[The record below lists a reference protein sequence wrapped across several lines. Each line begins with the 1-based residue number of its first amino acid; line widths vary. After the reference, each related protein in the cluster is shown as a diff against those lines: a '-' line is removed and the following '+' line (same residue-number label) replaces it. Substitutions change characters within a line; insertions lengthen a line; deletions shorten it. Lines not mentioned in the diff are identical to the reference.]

1 MRILYSDVTSEALLE
16 GLEEDWPSA
25 ALHSSEGITV
35 ISSRSLS
42 KPGHWNEL
50 WDGDPVSVK
59 RKENKFLLTNARL
72 SISLMIQPGVIID
85 YFNRKNNQSFNSGF
99 MARFLITMPTTTQ
112 GYRAIERIPRD
123 LRSAGTLKH
132 FFDKLQHWLAFSE
145 NRILADALHKEL
157 SFTEEAEKQYLS
169 LLQNIEDHIR
179 PSGLLHEH
187 SAMASK
193 LGNNLARISALI
205 HSFSPEENSDEI
217 GIASVRSAWHI
228 TEWYSHQYIKFIRHM
243 KKEIT
248 EDEMGNLL
256 LTHLNSRHNLRD
268 IDIEVRDLYQFGPYS
283 IRSKDKMMTAIKNL
297 ERRKEILFLPHTKPM
312 TVRLITQ
319 RFTDHDDLLRK
330 YSV

>member
-1 MRILYSDVTSEALLE
+1 
-16 GLEEDWPSA
+16 
-25 ALHSSEGITV
+25 
-35 ISSRSLS
+35 
-42 KPGHWNEL
+42 
-50 WDGDPVSVK
+50 
-59 RKENKFLLTNARL
+59 
-72 SISLMIQPGVIID
+72 
-85 YFNRKNNQSFNSGF
+85 
-99 MARFLITMPTTTQ
+99 MPTTTQ